1 VPLLAVSGLTVSY
14 GAIRAVRGLDLAM
27 EAGEVVALLGAN
39 GAGKSTTLKAIVG
52 LVPSGGEISFD
63 GGSLKGLPTERIV
76 TRGITMV
83 PEGRRV
89 FPSLTVLENLTLGAA
104 AAGDARAL
112 PRSRAEVFALF
123 PILAERRH
131 QPAGTLSG
139 GQQQQLAIARALM
152 SEPRLIL
159 LDEPSLGLAP
169 QIVDGIFEL
178 IARLKQ
184 AGQTILLVE
193 QNVASALD
201 IADRAYVMANG
212 VVTMA
217 GRAEDL
223 RASPQVAHAYLGG
236 EPALPEVRS

>member
-1 VPLLAVSGLTVSY
+1 
-14 GAIRAVRGLDLAM
+14 
-27 EAGEVVALLGAN
+27 
-39 GAGKSTTLKAIVG
+39 
-52 LVPSGGEISFD
+52 
-63 GGSLKGLPTERIV
+63 
-76 TRGITMV
+76 
-83 PEGRRV
+83 
-89 FPSLTVLENLTLGAA
+89 LTVLENLTLGASA
-104 AAGDARAL
+104 AADQKAL
-112 PRSRAEVFALF
+112 PRNRAEVFELF

-178 IARLKQ
+178 ILRLKQ
-184 AGQTILLVE
+184 RGQTILLVE
-193 QNVASALD
+193 QNVAAALD

-212 VVTMA
+212 VITMSGA
-217 GRAEDL
+217 AEAL

-236 EPALPEVRS
+236 ELAPEPAP